1 MKNKKFEAAS
11 KDEKRVM
18 IAKDVIA
25 QVRKDFYVPSYGTW
39 VAFSKFLP
47 AATSLQEILTKKKD
61 FSCKVCAMGG
71 LMLSAVKYNN
81 SVTLGNDRAAAIYY
95 ADDSASDLDDSASD
109 LDDSA
114 SKNLR
119 KFFTPSQL
127 DLIEAAFEV
136 GEGAVGLPINKISR
150 RYKSTSAAITFGE
163 NYPDPKNRIIAIMK
177 NIIKNNGTF
186 VPVLD

>member
-1 MKNKKFEAAS
+1 MKNTKFEAAS

-39 VAFSKFLP
+39 VAFSEFLP
-47 AATSLQEILTKKKD
+47 AATSLQKILTKKKD

-95 ADDSASDLDDSASD
+95 ADAGGAMCD

-119 KFFTPSQL
+119 KFFIPSQL

-150 RYKSTSAAITFGE
+150 RYKSTSAAIAFGE